1 MNNNIKELDHLALFG
16 TFLGCLNYTEN
27 LKQSSNDDIILELKK
42 QNEKYLNRII
52 EQNELIIKLL
62 KEGEK

>member
-1 MNNNIKELDHLALFG
+1 MNNNIKELDYLALFG

-27 LKQSSNDDIILELKK
+27 LKQSSNDDIILELKE
-42 QNEKYLNRII
+42 QNEKYLNKII
-52 EQNELIIKLL
+52 VQNELIIKLL